1 MLNIALG
8 IAVAL
13 FALAAFGLGALF
25 LLEKRKNAALLKSLG
40 DAEVRWSELERHA
53 AELMKFD
60 PRALQDKISQL
71 ERDKANLQAQVQAQ
85 VQAAA
90 SGATADASHA
100 AATAPVQPAAADVQ
114 SELLVARRR
123 ISELESRIRD
133 WESAYRKLGAE
144 RGG

>member
-60 PRALQDKISQL
+60 PRALQDKITQL
-71 ERDKANLQAQVQAQ
+71 ERDKANLQAQ

-90 SGATADASHA
+90 SGATADASPA

-114 SELLVARRR
+114 AELLVARRR

>member
-40 DAEVRWSELERHA
+40 DAEVRWGELERHA

-71 ERDKANLQAQVQAQ
+71 ERDKANLQAQVQA
-85 VQAAA
+85 AA
-90 SGATADASHA
+90 SSATADASHA
-100 AATAPVQPAAADVQ
+100 AATAPVQPAAADAQ